1 MLIYNSQKEFIGMDE
16 TDLSLLGFSNLAQ
29 LRSESA
35 DFADLFVK
43 TPGYIHNFKHVHWID
58 FIVCADSAETPKVII
73 HANEKNFRCNINIT
87 TAYLTDSPSSKAYLV
102 NLQNLRELTKTE
114 SSNVSSDIK
123 EKATPVAVH
132 EEEVVPFNVST
143 PTPVT
148 IPDEPEIIEDTYEIP
163 LEEPKEDIND
173 HLDIIHDQYDD
184 APLDIQI
191 EDDKETDSDAPLEI
205 QIEDDFKLDIEEEL
219 SQEVLSTPSTD
230 ASFVTIEDDDEY
242 NKEYVFDPHLASDE
256 LGLPIDLIEEFIE
269 DFIAQAKDFKRGL
282 YDSLNDGD
290 ISNVKILS
298 HKLKG
303 VAANLRIEDA
313 FEVLTII
320 NTSTDTDVLH
330 KNLNYLYKIIAK
342 LAGEELSK
350 PVATPTLEIATPEE
364 EDFIEDD
371 FVLDF
376 KEIEDEPETPIVEPK
391 IQKQE
396 EKDEEDLYMDHE
408 LNIDDSE
415 VPQSIEIPELADDD
429 FISEESVEA
438 IEIAEEELNV
448 DLETIDEEELSK
460 ELLEIDDLPDLLE
473 IETETLLEDISEEEA
488 ITINYDKLQV
498 ADEIGIDSDSFNEL
512 FQDYTSESKELSS
525 TILDAINA
533 NDSQKWK
540 YATLKLKGMSDNMR
554 VHDFTNELELLLST
568 DDTDIA
574 LSTINKISS
583 IISKISDIED

>member
-230 ASFVTIEDDDEY
+230 ESFVTIEDDDEY

-391 IQKQE
+391 IQEQE